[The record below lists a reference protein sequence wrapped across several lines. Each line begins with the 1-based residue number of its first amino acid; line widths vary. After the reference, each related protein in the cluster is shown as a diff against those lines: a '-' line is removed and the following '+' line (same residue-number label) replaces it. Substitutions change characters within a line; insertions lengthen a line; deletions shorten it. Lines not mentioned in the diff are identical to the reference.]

1 LERRIAMSR
10 IVLTVMALIAML
22 AVGFEASAQS
32 KKCPKGYYY
41 DEGSGKCIARRG
53 SG

>member
-10 IVLTVMALIAML
+10 IVLTVMTLIAML
-22 AVGFEASAQS
+22 AVGFASAQS

-41 DEGSGKCIARRG
+41 DEATGKCFARRG